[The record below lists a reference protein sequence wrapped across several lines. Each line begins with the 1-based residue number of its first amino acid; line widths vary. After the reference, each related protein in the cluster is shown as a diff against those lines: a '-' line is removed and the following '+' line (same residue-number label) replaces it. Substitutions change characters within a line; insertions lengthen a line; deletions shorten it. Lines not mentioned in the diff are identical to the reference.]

1 MDSLSVIIRT
11 TYTVN
16 LRTLCISSNTKGK
29 SVAAAFSAYDSIV
42 RKPFSFLHTPQ
53 GVSALIPLL
62 DQLELM
68 TNQRPHVVLEATG
81 NYSKPLVSY
90 FSSMGYPV
98 VVLNPLLTH
107 QLKKKATRKVKT
119 DPIDALR
126 IAQAF
131 YLEDVPPIKMPDSA
145 VAELRARCRQHYQ
158 LTSLYGDV
166 QLHFRSV
173 LDLLF
178 PGYERAFQN
187 ICNPTSLE
195 LLSHYSSPQD
205 LLMADQDHVL
215 SILLNN
221 RRGRSWNEAKLTQLN
236 AIARDSLPDSEAT
249 ASHQIALR
257 NYISLL
263 RSYQA
268 TLADVDHHLLRL
280 ASSLP
285 EHVLLRSI
293 PGVGPLTAATIQAE
307 IGDIKRFPSV
317 KQLTAFAGLDS
328 SVYESGTFKSNQ
340 NHISKRGSSYLRTAL
355 YQATVAGIS
364 NQVNGPRNEILSR
377 YYQLKRSQGKQ
388 AKVAIVATA
397 NKLLCIVYGVL
408 NSKIPYSKD

>member
-1 MDSLSVIIRT
+1 MQQPVLSIDVA
-11 TYTVN
+11 
-16 LRTLCISSNTKGK
+16 KGK

-42 RKPFSFLHTPQ
+42 RKPFSFPHTPQ
-53 GVSALIPLL
+53 GIAALVPLL
-62 DQLELM
+62 EELEQI
-68 TNQRPHVVLEATG
+68 TEQQPYVVLEATG

-90 FSSMGYPV
+90 FSSLGYPV

-107 QLKKKATRKVKT
+107 QLKKKATRKIKT
-119 DPIDALR
+119 DPIDTLR
-126 IAQAF
+126 IAQTF
-131 YLEDVPPIKMPDSA
+131 YLEDVSPLQMPNSK
-145 VAELRARCRQHYQ
+145 VAELRVLCRQHYQ

-178 PGYERAFQN
+178 PGYERSFQN

-195 LLSHYSSPQD
+195 LLSHYPSPQ
-205 LLMADQDHVL
+205 LLLEADQNHIL

-221 RRGRSWNEAKLTQLN
+221 RRGQSWNETKLTHLN
-236 AIARDSLPDSEAT
+236 TIARESLPDPEAT

-257 NYISLL
+257 SYVSLL
-263 RSYQA
+263 RTYQTA
-268 TLADVDHHLLRL
+268 LADIQHHMLSL

-285 EHVLLRSI
+285 EHALLRSI
-293 PGVGPLTAATIQAE
+293 PGVGPLTAATLQAE

-364 NQVNGPRNEILSR
+364 KQVNGPRNEVLSR
-377 YYQLKRSQGKQ
+377 YYQLKRSQGKP

-397 NKLLCIVYGVL
+397 NKLLRIVYGIW
-408 NSKIPYSKD
+408 NSQTPFSDV

>member
-1 MDSLSVIIRT
+1 MQKPVLSIDVA
-11 TYTVN
+11 
-16 LRTLCISSNTKGK
+16 KGK
-29 SVAAAFSAYDSIV
+29 SVAAAFSAYDTIV

-53 GVSALIPLL
+53 GISGLLPLL
-62 DQLELM
+62 EQLELM
-68 TNQRPHVVLEATG
+68 THQRPHVVLEATG
-81 NYSKPLVSY
+81 NYSKPLVSF

-131 YLEDVPPIKMPDSA
+131 YLEDVSPIQIPDSS
-145 VAELRARCRQHYQ
+145 VSELRALCRQHYQ

-178 PGYERAFQN
+178 PGYERSFQN

-205 LLMADQDHVL
+205 LIAADQNHVL

-221 RRGRSWNEAKLTQLN
+221 RRGRSWNEAKLVHLN
-236 AIARDSLPDSEAT
+236 TIAFDSLPDPEAT

-257 NYISLL
+257 SYISLL
-263 RSYQA
+263 RTYQA
-268 TLADVDHHLLRL
+268 ALADIQYHMLQL

-285 EHVLLRSI
+285 EHALLRSI

-328 SVYESGTFKSNQ
+328 SVYESGTFKANQ

-364 NQVNGPRNEILSR
+364 KQVNGPRNEILSR

-397 NKLLCIVYGVL
+397 NKLLRIVYGVW
-408 NSKIPYSKD
+408 NSQTPFSND

>member
-1 MDSLSVIIRT
+1 MQNPVLSIDVA
-11 TYTVN
+11 
-16 LRTLCISSNTKGK
+16 KGK

-42 RKPFSFLHTPQ
+42 RKPFSFPHTPQ
-53 GVSALIPLL
+53 GVSALLPLL
-62 DQLELM
+62 EQLEVM
-68 TNQRPHVVLEATG
+68 TEQRPHVVLEATG

-98 VVLNPLLTH
+98 VILNPLLTH

-131 YLEDVPPIKMPDSA
+131 YLERVSPVQMPDSA
-145 VAELRARCRQHYQ
+145 VSELRVLCRQHFQ

-178 PGYERAFQN
+178 PGYERTFQN

-195 LLSHYSSPQD
+195 LLSHYSTPQD
-205 LLMADQDHVL
+205 FLAADQDHLL

-221 RRGRSWNEAKLTQLN
+221 RRGRSWNEVKLAQLN
-236 AIARDSLPDSEAT
+236 IIARESLPDPEVTLA
-249 ASHQIALR
+249 HQIALR
-257 NYISLL
+257 NYISLI
-263 RSYQA
+263 RSYQGA
-268 TLADVDHHLLRL
+268 LADVDHHLQRL

-285 EHVLLRSI
+285 EHTLLRSI
-293 PGVGPLTAATIQAE
+293 PGVGPLTAATIYAE

-328 SVYESGTFKSNQ
+328 SVYESGTFKANQ
-340 NHISKRGSSYLRTAL
+340 NHISKRGSAYLRTAL

-364 NQVNGPRNEILSR
+364 KQVNGPRNEILSK
-377 YYQLKRSQGKQ
+377 YYQLKRSQGKPV
-388 AKVAIVATA
+388 KVAIVATA
-397 NKLLCIVYGVL
+397 NKLLRIVFGVL
-408 NSKIPYSKD
+408 NSRTPFYKD